1 MSLEFSLMEKCH
13 ARFIKKK
20 ISQLKSDIRSYRC
33 KNFSLKVLSVRSDE
47 GGGGGVGWGP
57 PTHPPDP
64 PPLINAKEG
73 KVSCLLIGSSARQ
86 KKEGKFS
93 SQIPFLLNCHL
104 LWYRWLYDRVIA
116 WWFPIPSGNEDLL
129 VKIAEKEMKLEK
141 QAKRYCL

>member
-47 GGGGGVGWGP
+47 GGGGFGSDP
-57 PTHPPDP
+57 RTLPLDP
-64 PPLINAKEG
+64 PLLINAKEG
-73 KVSCLLIGSSARQ
+73 KVSCLLINSSARQ
-86 KKEGKFS
+86 KEEGNFS
-93 SQIPFLLNCHL
+93 SQVPFLLNCHL
-104 LWYRWLYDRVIA
+104 LLYRWLYDRVIA

-129 VKIAEKEMKLEK
+129 VKIAEKEMKLEQ

>member
-1 MSLEFSLMEKCH
+1 MEKCH

-33 KNFSLKVLSVRSDE
+33 KNFSLKVSSVRSDE
-47 GGGGGVGWGP
+47 GGGGSDP
-57 PTHPPDP
+57 PTHPQAP
-64 PPLINAKEG
+64 PRLINSKEG
-73 KVSCLLIGSSARQ
+73 KVSCLLIDSSARQ

-93 SQIPFLLNCHL
+93 SQVPFLLNCHL
-104 LWYRWLYDRVIA
+104 LLYRWLYDRVIA

-129 VKIAEKEMKLEK
+129 VKIAEKEMKLEQ

>member
-1 MSLEFSLMEKCH
+1 MEKCH

-47 GGGGGVGWGP
+47 GGGGFGSDLRTLP
-57 PTHPPDP
+57 LDP
-64 PPLINAKEG
+64 PLLINAKEG
-73 KVSCLLIGSSARQ
+73 KVSCLLINSSARQ

-93 SQIPFLLNCHL
+93 SQVPFLLNCHL
-104 LWYRWLYDRVIA
+104 LLYRWLYDRVIA

-129 VKIAEKEMKLEK
+129 VKITEKEKELEQ

>member
-1 MSLEFSLMEKCH
+1 M
-13 ARFIKKK
+13 R
-20 ISQLKSDIRSYRC
+20 
-33 KNFSLKVLSVRSDE
+33 
-47 GGGGGVGWGP
+47 GGGGGFGSDP
-57 PTHPPDP
+57 RTRPLDP
-64 PPLINAKEG
+64 PLLINAKEG

-93 SQIPFLLNCHL
+93 SQVPFLLNCHL

-129 VKIAEKEMKLEK
+129 VKIAEKEMKLEQ

>member
-13 ARFIKKK
+13 ARFIKKR

-47 GGGGGVGWGP
+47 GGGGGFGSDP
-57 PTHPPDP
+57 RTLPLDP
-64 PPLINAKEG
+64 PLLINAKEG
-73 KVSCLLIGSSARQ
+73 KVSCLLIDSSARQ

-93 SQIPFLLNCHL
+93 SQVPFLLNCHL

-129 VKIAEKEMKLEK
+129 VKIAEKEMKLEQ

>member
-1 MSLEFSLMEKCH
+1 MEKCH

-47 GGGGGVGWGP
+47 GGGGSDP
-57 PTHPPDP
+57 RTLPLDP
-64 PPLINAKEG
+64 PLLINAKEG
-73 KVSCLLIGSSARQ
+73 KVSCLLIDSSARQ

-93 SQIPFLLNCHL
+93 SQVPFLLNCHL
-104 LWYRWLYDRVIA
+104 LLYRWLYDRVIA

-129 VKIAEKEMKLEK
+129 VKIAEKEMKLEQ

>member
-1 MSLEFSLMEKCH
+1 MEKCH

-33 KNFSLKVLSVRSDE
+33 KNFSLKVSSVRSDE
-47 GGGGGVGWGP
+47 GGGGSDP
-57 PTHPPDP
+57 STHPQDP
-64 PPLINAKEG
+64 PLLINANEG
-73 KVSCLLIGSSARQ
+73 KVSCLLIDSSARQ

-93 SQIPFLLNCHL
+93 SQVPFLLNCHL
-104 LWYRWLYDRVIA
+104 LLYRWLYDRVIA

-129 VKIAEKEMKLEK
+129 VKIAEKEMKLEQ